1 MLEAA
6 DQLPPI
12 EIDTALQLATKE
24 SGTGLAMDSS
34 MNTVSN
40 SEEEIA
46 LIDCIVAGQSSK
58 FEILVDS
65 YQQRLYATLLG
76 MLGDRH
82 DAEDVA
88 QEAFLTAFR
97 KLDQFERRASFYTWL
112 HRIAYNLAID
122 LQRKK
127 KRTTKRCVGDEL
139 LDSSVPQENGADSPV
154 SVVMTKETVDLVQLS
169 LSRLEAERR
178 NIIVLRDIQGM
189 DYAEIATLLELPIGT
204 VRSRLHRA
212 RLELKEIMNSLGMG
226 LNVSDTSAA
235 ESSRVAPVRGD
246 VR

>member
-1 MLEAA
+1 
-6 DQLPPI
+6 
-12 EIDTALQLATKE
+12 
-24 SGTGLAMDSS
+24 
-34 MNTVSN
+34 
-40 SEEEIA
+40 
-46 LIDCIVAGQSSK
+46 
-58 FEILVDS
+58 
-65 YQQRLYATLLG
+65 
-76 MLGDRH
+76 
-82 DAEDVA
+82 
-88 QEAFLTAFR
+88 
-97 KLDQFERRASFYTWL
+97 
-112 HRIAYNLAID
+112 
-122 LQRKK
+122 
-127 KRTTKRCVGDEL
+127 
-139 LDSSVPQENGADSPV
+139 
-154 SVVMTKETVDLVQLS
+154 MTKETVDLVQLS